1 MDIGEVAKGLQEGKK
16 YRRASIAQSYWIQ
29 WDAKKEVVITS
40 IRGQQLKYKWRDDDI
55 FGTDWAE
62 VTDTKLA
69 KVDVTKETI
78 LKAVCPSC
86 STSNTVDKAT
96 HESKAE
102 TVITCSRCGFVFGVN
117 KEEEKVSDDIFKP
130 K

>member
-1 MDIGEVAKGLQEGKK
+1 MDILEVAKGLQVGKK

-29 WDAKKEVVITS
+29 WNEKKEVVITS
-40 IRGQQLKYKWRDDDI
+40 IRGQQLKYKWLDEDI
-55 FGTDWAE
+55 IGTDWTE
-62 VTDTKLA
+62 VTDTKIA
-69 KVDVTKETI
+69 NVDVTKETI

-86 STSNTVDKAT
+86 STSNVVDKSV
-96 HESKAE
+96 HDSKAE
-102 TVITCSRCGFVFGVN
+102 TVITCSKCGFVFGVN